1 MELEIPPRTRFGLI
15 DTIVNVDRL
24 RPYNRRPPQLGSSE
38 EDDQPEALVV
48 DPRGGTWWEVED
60 VMAHQQR
67 RNQRVFLVRY
77 KGFGPS
83 FDEWKREE
91 DVSEQLVK
99 EYDELCRL
107 ADARD
112 PVIDTAQAPTSRK
125 PASAPKRLDRGREVT
140 SVCSPVFP

>member
-1 MELEIPPRTRFGLI
+1 
-15 DTIVNVDRL
+15 
-24 RPYNRRPPQLGSSE
+24 
-38 EDDQPEALVV
+38 
-48 DPRGGTWWEVED
+48 
-60 VMAHQQR
+60 MAHRQR

-99 EYDELCRL
+99 EYNELCRL

-112 PVIDTAQAPTSRK
+112 PVIDTGPAPTSRK